1 MSMRRRELGSS
12 PRRADPLLVPS
23 HTSDQKRPSQ
33 APNRPRTGRSNRRV
47 ECPSGD
53 PLGPERYGEL
63 CGRVPVGRRPTGWC
77 RPVRGTLHA
86 QSTHTCAPKG
96 DSAVDLSRAISRGVL
111 VVSPRFLAEYVSACR
126 ALSHGARHA
135 RWLRER
141 DARER
146 PSVLGR
152 AAPGRSALRV
162 RDRRSLS
169 NLDVER
175 WGARMWDPGG
185 SQGDHPRLLGH

>member
-1 MSMRRRELGSS
+1 M
-12 PRRADPLLVPS
+12 
-23 HTSDQKRPSQ
+23 
-33 APNRPRTGRSNRRV
+33 
-47 ECPSGD
+47 
-53 PLGPERYGEL
+53 
-63 CGRVPVGRRPTGWC
+63 
-77 RPVRGTLHA
+77 
-86 QSTHTCAPKG
+86 
-96 DSAVDLSRAISRGVL
+96 
-111 VVSPRFLAEYVSACR
+111 VSPRFLAEYVSACR

-169 NLDVER
+169 DLDVER
-175 WGARMWDPGG
+175 WGGGVWDPGG